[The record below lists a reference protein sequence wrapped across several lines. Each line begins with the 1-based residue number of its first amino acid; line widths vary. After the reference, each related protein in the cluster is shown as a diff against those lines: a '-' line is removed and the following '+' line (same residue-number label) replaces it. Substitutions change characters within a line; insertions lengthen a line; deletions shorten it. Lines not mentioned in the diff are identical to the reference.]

1 MGGLPQLPRT
11 WLLSFPP
18 ATRVTQLSLL
28 CRVCQRLVPCLGV
41 FAAFWLARWLGGFTT
56 LLSQHLPSGWDPQ
69 GTAHRSFP
77 FLPLCM
83 ASPQIIWVPEVIPG
97 CLLMPSPA
105 ALGLQL
111 QRCIFHQCSGRS
123 PPADP
128 TLHFLLVPRTHAP
141 SPAHPHTWGRGS
153 QRHSVWAEKPQSST
167 RSGQGDSSKLRWTKK
182 KAGSIFFPI
191 QSGKKQF
198 TLHASTQSPQVYSPL
213 VDVSLEMRDHISHPD
228 ERLQNPA
235 LGSGKKRRHLSS
247 QMCESTWQ
255 SAQGNG
261 GCPHEF

>member
-1 MGGLPQLPRT
+1 MASPPLGPRGARGALGTQAAEQVAARAASPAAAPPGLSARAIVTERRCRPGSQRRAMRCPGVLQRLAASRCRGLFVVFFFLEHPLMGGLPQLPRT

-28 CRVCQRLVPCLGV
+28 CRVCQWLVPCLGV

-69 GTAHRSFP
+69 GTEHRSFP

-128 TLHFLLVPRTHAP
+128 TLHFLLVPRTQCSLTS
-141 SPAHPHTWGRGS
+141 SPPHMGQRLPKAFSLGRKATE
-153 QRHSVWAEKPQSST
+153 QHQEWA
-167 RSGQGDSSKLRWTKK
+167 
-182 KAGSIFFPI
+182 
-191 QSGKKQF
+191 
-198 TLHASTQSPQVYSPL
+198 
-213 VDVSLEMRDHISHPD
+213 
-228 ERLQNPA
+228 
-235 LGSGKKRRHLSS
+235 RR
-247 QMCESTWQ
+247 
-255 SAQGNG
+255 
-261 GCPHEF
+261 